1 MGRTPLGNEDV
12 EHTAVITDPMGTAA
26 AGGRST
32 SRPHYL
38 ELVEGPGAPRYY
50 ELRQPAAVVGRSE
63 QSDIQVDSE
72 GLSRKHLLVTRHGGE
87 FVVEDLDSRNGV
99 FLNGVKIHS
108 ATLRDMD
115 TLQLGPVVF
124 VYHEGD

>member
-1 MGRTPLGNEDV
+1 MGRPLGEDEI
-12 EHTAVITDPMGTAA
+12 EHTAVITEPMGGV
-26 AGGRST
+26 AGGGRFT

-38 ELVEGPGAPRYY
+38 EMVEGPGAPRRFQ
-50 ELRQPAAVVGRSE
+50 LRSPAAVIGRSE

-72 GLSRKHLLVTRHGGE
+72 GLSRRHLLVTRNGGE
-87 FVVEDLDSRNGV
+87 FIVEDLDSRNGV

>member
-1 MGRTPLGNEDV
+1 MVRTTLGDDEV
-12 EHTAVITDPMGTAA
+12 EHTTVITDPMGTAA
-26 AGGRST
+26 TGGRST
-32 SRPHYL
+32 ARPHYL

-50 ELRQPAAVVGRSE
+50 ELCQPATVVGRSE
-63 QSDIQVDSE
+63 QSDLQVDSD
-72 GLSRKHLLVTRHGGE
+72 GLSRKHLLVTRHDGE

>member
-1 MGRTPLGNEDV
+1 MGRNPLGHDEV
-12 EHTAVITDPMGTAA
+12 EHTAVITDPIGTAA
-26 AGGRST
+26 GGARST

-38 ELVEGPGAPRYY
+38 ERVDGPGAPRYH

-72 GLSRKHLLVTRHGGE
+72 GLSRKHLLVTRNGGE

>member
-1 MGRTPLGNEDV
+1 MGRPLGEDEH
-12 EHTAVITDPMGTAA
+12 EHTAVITEPMGGV
-26 AGGRST
+26 AGGGRFT

-38 ELVEGPGAPRYY
+38 EMVEGPGAPRRFQ
-50 ELRQPAAVVGRSE
+50 LRTPATVVGRSE

-72 GLSRKHLLVTRHGGE
+72 GLSRRHLLVTRNGGE

>member
-1 MGRTPLGNEDV
+1 MGRKPLADEVV
-12 EHTAVITDPMGTAA
+12 EHTAVITDPIGSAVGSARATI
-26 AGGRST
+26 
-32 SRPHYL
+32 RPHYL

-50 ELRQPAAVVGRSE
+50 ELRGPAAVVGRSE

-72 GLSRKHLLVTRHGGE
+72 GLSRKHLLVTRNGGE
-87 FVVEDLDSRNGV
+87 FVVEDLESRNGV

>member
-1 MGRTPLGNEDV
+1 MGRPPGEDEI
-12 EHTAVITDPMGTAA
+12 EHTAVITEPMGGV
-26 AGGRST
+26 AGGGRHT

-38 ELVEGPGAPRYY
+38 QMVEGPGAPQRFR
-50 ELRQPAAVVGRSE
+50 LRSPAAVVGRSDRA
-63 QSDIQVDSE
+63 DIQVDSE
-72 GLSRKHLLVTRHGGE
+72 GLSRRHLLVTRNGGE